1 MPSPSIIQKRR
12 TERGCTPLRRSGG
25 SGKPIMLQ
33 AMSWA
38 PTEEEA
44 EAEALHQWASKV
56 AETKHEF
63 K

>member
-1 MPSPSIIQKRR
+1 MYPLI
-12 TERGCTPLRRSGG
+12 EALRRSGG

-33 AMSWA
+33 AAMSWA
-38 PTEEEA
+38 PPEEEA
-44 EAEALHQWASKV
+44 EAGALHQWASKV